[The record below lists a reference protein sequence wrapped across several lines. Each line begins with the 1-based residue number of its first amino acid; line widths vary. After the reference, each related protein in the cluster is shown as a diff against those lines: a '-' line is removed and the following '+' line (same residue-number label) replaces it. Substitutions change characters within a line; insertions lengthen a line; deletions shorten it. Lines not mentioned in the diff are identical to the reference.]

1 MGRKKVNKIVTT
13 DHSLYSVYISFK
25 RVISDGKDISSNKYL
40 VMNNKIALKFAAN
53 IKWFVRVFLGLE
65 NVSLIDAAWNS
76 HTAHQVYEYNY
87 STC

>member
-25 RVISDGKDISSNKYL
+25 RVISDGKDISSNQYF
-40 VMNNKIALKFAAN
+40 VMKMALNFAAN

-76 HTAHQVYEYNY
+76 HSAHQVYEYNY